1 MGPPN
6 GDVEKTHY
14 NRYLPARSCVRV
26 HLRVHLFNVT
36 MLTNRSSLAAA
47 IVRLLV
53 QLQISNG
60 GYAAHTDVNR
70 TILRLPLLLLLT
82 RYCSHSYQSFIL
94 EHD

>member
-14 NRYLPARSCVRV
+14 NRYLPARSCV
-26 HLRVHLFNVT
+26 RVHLFNVT

-70 TILRLPLLLLLT
+70 TILGLPLLLLLT

-94 EHD
+94 EYD